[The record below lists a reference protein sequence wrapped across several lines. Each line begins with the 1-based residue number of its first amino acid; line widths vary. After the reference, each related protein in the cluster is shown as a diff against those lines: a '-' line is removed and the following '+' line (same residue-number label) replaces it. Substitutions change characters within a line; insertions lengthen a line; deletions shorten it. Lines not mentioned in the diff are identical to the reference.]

1 MDCNYIIENK
11 RNTQS
16 DDYIFYP
23 IKTPQ
28 SIDLYMDLN
37 VYKGSFR
44 FLLYS
49 SYVEIEEIPLCFGL
63 VNMHGFYV

>member
-28 SIDLYMDLN
+28 SIDLYMDLMFT
-37 VYKGSFR
+37 KGVFD
-44 FLLYS
+44 FFFI
-49 SYVEIEEIPLCFGL
+49 VA
-63 VNMHGFYV
+63 M